1 MQQGNRTDEDDGIVY
16 LTLGAGGN
24 REGHSRG
31 FRDPESPEPWVAFR
45 TLQDFGYG
53 HLFLANATH
62 AHFQW
67 IGDNVAGGDG
77 AVDAVWFSN
86 SQYRNV

>member
-1 MQQGNRTDEDDGIVY
+1 MAYGNTTQDGPVY

-31 FRDPESPEPWVAFR
+31 FRNATTAEPWVAAR

-53 HLFLANATH
+53 HLYIANATH

-67 IGDNVAGGDG
+67 IRDQLDEEDDFS
-77 AVDAVWFSN
+77 DAVWFVN
-86 SQYRNV
+86 RQC